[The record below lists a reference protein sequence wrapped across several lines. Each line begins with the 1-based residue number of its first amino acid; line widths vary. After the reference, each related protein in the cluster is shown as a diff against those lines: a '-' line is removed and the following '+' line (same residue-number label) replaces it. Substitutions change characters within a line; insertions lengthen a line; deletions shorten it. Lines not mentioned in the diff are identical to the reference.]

1 MTIEHNDDI
10 ELTGNESLEDLEALL
25 DGMEVEGVETGSVD
39 EPNHDNPQ
47 GNTSDVS
54 EGETDA
60 ASPAAEADDIQE
72 GVLAKDGK
80 NIIPFDVLEK
90 ERQEAAR
97 LREENEALRA
107 KADQAGKL
115 EKLIEKRNE
124 QLAEFG
130 VEPED
135 LPEDLVLDDAK
146 LEELREDYPEMYA
159 YIAGLNNKI
168 EAALGQQSAVQSQAE
183 QKAEP
188 TEPTTPTNN
197 APDPELERAIQ
208 GNEDISG
215 WLKERGDRW
224 KMAQHIDEVLSSD
237 PEWSNRNYAER
248 LEEVS
253 KRVRLAYGEQPR
265 PSAQEALDAAAKK
278 AEAAKGSL
286 PASPS
291 ELGNT
296 NRVGDS
302 DLMNRIENATN
313 EELSSL
319 LDGLSDAQIEQVLY
333 NAGF

>member
-1 MTIEHNDDI
+1 MTINHSDDI
-10 ELTGNESLEDLEALL
+10 ELTGDESLEELEALL
-25 DGMEVEGVETGSVD
+25 DGMEVDTVATGTVD
-39 EPNHDNPQ
+39 EPSHDDPQ
-47 GNTSDVS
+47 GDKSDVS
-54 EGETDA
+54 EGDTDA
-60 ASPAAEADDIQE
+60 ASPAAGTDDIQE
-72 GVLAKDGK
+72 GILAKDGK
-80 NIIPFDVLEK
+80 NVIPYDVLEK

-97 LREENEALRA
+97 LREENETLRA
-107 KADQAGKL
+107 QAEEASKL
-115 EKLIEKRNE
+115 QKLIEKRNE

-168 EAALGQQSAVQSQAE
+168 EAALGKQSASEPQGNQA
-183 QKAEP
+183 QQP
-188 TEPTTPTNN
+188 HSDTPTSQG
-197 APDPELERAIQ
+197 PDPELEIALK
-208 GNEDISG
+208 GNEDLSEWHRQG
-215 WLKERGDRW
+215 GDRW
-224 KMAQHIDEVLSSD
+224 RMAQQVDEVLSSD
-237 PEWSNRNYAER
+237 PKWSNRNYAER
-248 LEEVS
+248 FEEVS

-278 AEAAKGSL
+278 ADQAKGGL

-302 DLMNRIENATN
+302 DLMNRIENATDD
-313 EELSSL
+313 EMASL
-319 LDGLSDAQIEQVLY
+319 LDGLTEAQMEQVLY